1 MNQQALLRGQSIK
14 EPEVI
19 LSEEKIVFGLGLFFN
34 ADYIPNEISKATLHV
49 FSVRLDGEYTATVKN
64 TGILTLR
71 NTSINHH
78 YLKEVSQDFTLF
90 KNISQGLGK
99 IRRNSS
105 VPVKVKWSVSGV
117 LNVLWALIQ
126 IFFTGTVRV
135 KTEAIV
141 NALLFSKK
149 FTKDVRL
156 PVRSVSVEW
165 N

>member
-1 MNQQALLRGQSIK
+1 MSQQTLLRGQSIK

-19 LSEEKIVFGLGLFFN
+19 LSEEKIVFGLGLLFN

-64 TGILTLR
+64 TGILALR
-71 NTSINHH
+71 NASINHH
-78 YLKEVSQDFTLF
+78 YLKEVSQDIILF

-105 VPVKVKWSVSGV
+105 ATVKVKWSVSGI

-126 IFFTGTVRV
+126 IFFTGRARV
-135 KTEAIV
+135 KTEVTV

-149 FTKDVRL
+149 FIKEVWL
-156 PVRSVSVEW
+156 PVKSVSVEW